1 MKFLLPILFSLLSV
15 AGYCQPPGGH
25 GEGGPGGKHGPPPKT
40 GEIFGNVL
48 DSLNDEGLGYTTV
61 IALSAIEQKMVNGSV
76 STENGN
82 FSIAKLPLGKYSLK
96 FTFVGYNTV
105 VINDIELTDDKST
118 YQVKDLIMGPTLMS
132 EVEVVGAGPQITYEI
147 DKKIVNV
154 EDQLNTEG
162 QTAIEMLENIP
173 SVSVAADGTVS
184 LRGSS
189 SFTLLIDGIP
199 TNMDASDYLATIPA
213 STIKEI
219 EIITNPSAKFDA
231 EGTSGIINIITKK
244 NKLEGISF
252 LLNGSIGRF
261 NNYSGDFAL
270 NVKKKKFTFDVSGNT
285 RARSGPSNQTTVRT
299 TTYDSVVNRLES
311 AGEANWR
318 RSGLGGGAG
327 FQWNPN
333 NSHVLVVRTKIK
345 SNLMNPYNDM
355 AYQNFD
361 NDSLL
366 SEFQTFQHNHITFV
380 NSTTSLNYQYNIKR
394 NKDHYVSFKAIANRT
409 DVVQNDS
416 TTSFN
421 SDTITAANLYTET
434 GPSNSYRFNIDYRLP
449 FKNSKLEMGAQ
460 SQFGI
465 SGDVGKNYTYDL
477 ATETYEFDSLFS
489 SDVDY
494 IRDVHAGYV
503 MYGGKT
509 KKFGYQAGLRGEYTY
524 RTISSTAAVE
534 FTEINRMD
542 WFPSAHI
549 SYGLKNKSQL
559 LASYSRRIERPRS
572 YYFEPFIT
580 WKSPYNVSSG
590 NPNLQPTYINSFEVN
605 YMKPITKKG
614 FFSLE
619 AYFRKSENI
628 VNRISTVYAEGIL
641 LNKPFNIGTANSYG
655 LEASLN
661 YKISKIWKLVAGAN
675 AYFYDLSGELD
686 DQDYS
691 TQSFNY
697 KGRLTN
703 TFTIKGWMLQF
714 VTAYRSGSVTAQG
727 ENVGSFSQDISLK
740 KSFMDKKLS
749 MTIQGR
755 NIFGT
760 AIRESFSTI
769 SNVYIHDT
777 SRKLAPL
784 ITVSASLK
792 LNNYQKVYDKNEGM
806 DDF

>member
-1 MKFLLPILFSLLSV
+1 MKFALPILFTLLSLT
-15 AGYCQPPGGH
+15 GYAQPPGGH
-25 GEGGPGGKHGPPPKT
+25 GEGGGKHGPPAKT
-40 GEIFGNVL
+40 GEIFGNIL

-61 IALSAIEQKMVNGSV
+61 IALSAEEQKMVNGSV

-82 FSIAKLPLGKYSLK
+82 FSITKLPLGKYSLK
-96 FTFVGYNTV
+96 FTFVGYNTI
-105 VINDIELTDDKST
+105 VIDNIELTDDKST
-118 YQVKDLIMGPTLMS
+118 YQVKDLAMGPILMG
-132 EVEVVGAGPQITYEI
+132 EVEVVGDQPQITYEI

-162 QTAIEMLENIP
+162 QTAIEILENIP
-173 SVSVAADGTVS
+173 SISIAADGTVS

-199 TNMDASDYLATIPA
+199 TNLDASDYLATIPA
-213 STIKEI
+213 STIKDI

-231 EGTSGIINIITKK
+231 EGTSGIINVVTKK

-261 NNYSGDFAL
+261 NNNSADFAL

-285 RARSGPSNQTTVRT
+285 RHRSGPSNQTTIRT

-311 AGEANWR
+311 EGETNWR
-318 RSGLGGGAG
+318 RGGFGGGAG

-345 SNLMNPYNDM
+345 SNLMNPYNDLY
-355 AYQNFD
+355 YQNFD
-361 NDSLL
+361 DDSLI
-366 SEFQTFQHNHITFV
+366 SQFETFQHNHIKFV
-380 NSTTSLNYQYNIKR
+380 NSNTSLNYQYNIKR
-394 NKDHYVSFKAIANRT
+394 NKDHYISFKAIANRT
-409 DVVQNDS
+409 DVEQNDS
-416 TTSFN
+416 TTSFD

-449 FKNSKLEMGAQ
+449 FKNSKLELGVQ
-460 SQFGI
+460 SQFGV
-465 SGDVGKNYTYDL
+465 SGDIGKNYTYNI
-477 ATETYEFDSLFS
+477 ETASYEFDSLFS

-534 FTEINRMD
+534 FTQINRMD

-549 SYGLKNKSQL
+549 SYSLKNKSQL
-559 LASYSRRIERPRS
+559 LASYSRRIQRPRS
-572 YYFEPFIT
+572 YFFEPFIT
-580 WKSPYNVSSG
+580 WKSPFNVSSG
-590 NPNLQPTYINSFEVN
+590 NPNLQPTYINAFEVN
-605 YMKPITKKG
+605 YMKPISKKG
-614 FFSLE
+614 FVSLE
-619 AYFRKSENI
+619 GYFRKSENI
-628 VNRISTVYAEGIL
+628 VNRISSVYSEGIL

-655 LEASLN
+655 LEASFN
-661 YKISKIWKLVAGAN
+661 YKISDSWKLIAGSN
-675 AYFYDLSGELD
+675 VYYYDLSGELD

-691 TQSFNY
+691 TQSLNY
-697 KGRLTN
+697 SGRLTN

-714 VTAYRSGSVTAQG
+714 VTGYKSGSVTAQG
-727 ENVGSFSQDISLK
+727 ENLSSFSQDISLK
-740 KSFMDKKLS
+740 KAFFDKKLS
-749 MTIQGR
+749 MTLQGR
-755 NIFGT
+755 NIFGS
-760 AIRESFSTI
+760 ARRESFSTI

-784 ITVSASLK
+784 ITLSASIK
-792 LNNYQKVYDKNEGM
+792 LNNYQKVYDRNEGM